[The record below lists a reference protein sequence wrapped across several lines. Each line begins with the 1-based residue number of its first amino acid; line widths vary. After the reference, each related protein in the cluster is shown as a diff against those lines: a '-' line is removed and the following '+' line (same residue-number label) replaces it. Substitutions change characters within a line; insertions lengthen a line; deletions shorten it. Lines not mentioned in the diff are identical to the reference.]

1 MKKNGRTGLISEKTE
16 VLNADFNKRVEAAT
30 GKYSV
35 TRGSLQYFYSVLV
48 TKNRRNIRSTYLVHE
63 FSFTDIFNDINYGYR
78 AAILKKNSL
87 WLLPF
92 YMVVANYFY
101 YEKVRRTMRTT
112 IVSNFLKYF
121 LQKQNHFEKWS
132 RK

>member
-63 FSFTDIFNDINYGYR
+63 FSFTDIF
-78 AAILKKNSL
+78 
-87 WLLPF
+87 
-92 YMVVANYFY
+92 
-101 YEKVRRTMRTT
+101 
-112 IVSNFLKYF
+112 
-121 LQKQNHFEKWS
+121 
-132 RK
+132 